1 MDFSIHA
8 YSTAL
13 FSTWINIEQ
22 LGILFDAGDGIS
34 AGLLQKSHKIK
45 HVFISHPDRDHLG
58 GLLQFNQL
66 NARPD
71 FPVIYYPKDSGSF
84 PALRDFQNKFDPHV
98 QLARWEAIIDGS
110 EIEIKKNVQVKAIRN
125 EHIACETGIHK
136 SLSFKVFESRRKLKA
151 EFQGLQ
157 EQEIKAIVQSKG
169 RDFLT
174 QEIKRNVISYSG
186 DTPVDDYGKWDKS
199 EILIHEATFL
209 QPENDAAIESRG
221 HKHSR
226 IDEVF
231 NMLAEIEVG
240 SLILSHFSSRYSKEQ
255 IQASIRKMCKSFQI
269 QIPVYAIYP
278 GQIHHNIL
286 QEEAL
291 NA

>member
-1 MDFSIHA
+1 MG
-8 YSTAL
+8 L
-13 FSTWINIEQ
+13 
-22 LGILFDAGDGIS
+22 LFDAGDGLS
-34 AGLLQKSHKIK
+34 AGLLQKAHKIK

-66 NARPD
+66 NARPG

-84 PALRDFQNKFDPHV
+84 PALRDFQDKFDPHV
-98 QLARWEAIIDGS
+98 QLAKWEAIIDGS
-110 EIEIKKNVQVKAIRN
+110 EIEIKKNMRVQAMRN
-125 EHIACETGIHK
+125 EHIACEIGVHK

-151 EFQGLQ
+151 EFQGLA
-157 EQEIKAIVQSKG
+157 EKEIKEIVQTKG
-169 RDFLT
+169 REFLT

-209 QPENDAAIESRG
+209 QPENDAAIESKG
-221 HKHSR
+221 NKHSR

-231 NMLAEIEVG
+231 KMVSEIEVG
-240 SLILSHFSSRYSKEQ
+240 KLVLSHFSSRYSKEA
-255 IQASIRKMCKSFQI
+255 IQASIRKMCKNFHI

-278 GQIHHNIL
+278 GQIHRDVL
-286 QEEAL
+286 KEEAL